1 MITEGHI
8 TFLCLLL
15 HPLIMEGQV
24 TVKPYCLYLGQIWAP
39 TLVSRYSLN
48 VEENIVQIQTLF
60 RVLFMKCELIKSKLA
75 WQVNLTNN
83 EKFRTKSGKNWSSH
97 NNHQPLNR
105 NYHIKGE
112 NPWIGLLLLLY
123 FQFES
128 AWHLEVLKS
137 ILMLT
142 LSQMVGGV
150 GMFDCACC
158 LEKLVEIQ
166 SWSIL

>member
-1 MITEGHI
+1 MCHSALPPPPNYKRTCYGRTHYISLPATTSPDYGRTSYSQTI
-8 TFLCLLL
+8 LPISGPNL
-15 HPLIMEGQV
+15 
-24 TVKPYCLYLGQIWAP
+24 AP
-39 TLVSRYSLN
+39 LVSRYSLN
-48 VEENIVQIQTLF
+48 VEENVIQIQTLF

-112 NPWIGLLLLLY
+112 NPWIGLLLFIY
-123 FQFES
+123 FQFEG

-142 LSQMVGGV
+142 LSQMVGG
-150 GMFDCACC
+150 
-158 LEKLVEIQ
+158 
-166 SWSIL
+166 

>member
-1 MITEGHI
+1 MGASMITEGHI

-75 WQVNLTNN
+75 
-83 EKFRTKSGKNWSSH
+83 
-97 NNHQPLNR
+97 
-105 NYHIKGE
+105 
-112 NPWIGLLLLLY
+112 
-123 FQFES
+123 
-128 AWHLEVLKS
+128 
-137 ILMLT
+137 
-142 LSQMVGGV
+142 
-150 GMFDCACC
+150 
-158 LEKLVEIQ
+158 
-166 SWSIL
+166 